1 MNNIIYEC
9 YLEAG
14 KIAAKVRNVAL
25 TRIKEDIPLLEIAEY
40 VEERIKELG
49 AKPAFPCN
57 ISINEIAS
65 HYTPQDNLSVFRK
78 GDVVKLDL
86 GAHMEGYI
94 ADTAATV
101 EVGTT
106 DHHLLI
112 HACDEALK
120 KAIGSVKNGVE
131 TSHIGKTIEDTIKER
146 GFSPIRDLTGHSLE
160 RYDLHSGISIPN
172 YKSFFSHTIKKD
184 GVFAI
189 EPFATYGRGDIKQG
203 KPFIFALN
211 DNCKGNAAED
221 IRKRFGTLPITQRW
235 IPGINIK
242 DLKGARE
249 YFELVE
255 SDGKIV
261 AQSEHTV
268 IVNEE
273 GCEVIT
279 L

>member
-9 YLEAG
+9 YIEAG
-14 KIAAKVRNVAL
+14 KIAAKVRSVAMP
-25 TRIKEDIPLLEIAEY
+25 RIKEDVPLIEIAEF

-86 GAHMEGYI
+86 GAHIEGYI
-94 ADTAATV
+94 ADTAATI
-101 EVGTT
+101 EVGTN

-112 HACDEALK
+112 QACDEAQK
-120 KAIGSVKNGVE
+120 NAIGYIKNGVE
-131 TSHIGKTIEDTIKER
+131 TSHIGKIIEDTIKER
-146 GFSPIRDLTGHSLE
+146 GFSPIKDLTGHNLE
-160 RYDLHSGISIPN
+160 RYDLHAGISIPN

-184 GVFAI
+184 MVLAI
-189 EPFATYGRGDIKQG
+189 EPFATYGRGNIKHG
-203 KPFIFALN
+203 KPLIFAIN
-211 DNCKGNAAED
+211 DKCTGITAEY
-221 IRKRFGTLPITQRW
+221 IRKRFESLPFTPRW
-235 IPGINIK
+235 IPQLNIK
-242 DLKGARE
+242 ELKGARE

-268 IVNEE
+268 IVNED
-273 GCEVIT
+273 GCEIIT
-279 L
+279 

>member
-14 KIAAKVRNVAL
+14 KIAAKVRSEAL
-25 TRIKEDIPLLEIAEY
+25 PRIKEDIPLLEIAEY
-40 VEERIKELG
+40 VEKRIKELG

-65 HYTPQDNLSVFRK
+65 HYTPQDNLPVFRK
-78 GDVVKLDL
+78 GDVVKLDV
-86 GAHMEGYI
+86 GAHIEGYI

-101 EVGTT
+101 EVGTN

-120 KAIGSVKNGVE
+120 NAIGSIRNGAE
-131 TSHIGKTIEDTIKER
+131 TSHIGKIIEDTIKEW
-146 GFSPIRDLTGHSLE
+146 GFSPIKDLTGHNLE
-160 RYDLHSGISIPN
+160 RYDLHAGISIPN

-184 GVFAI
+184 RVLAI
-189 EPFATYGRGDIKQG
+189 EPFATYGRGNIKHS
-203 KPFIFALN
+203 KPFIFAIN
-211 DNCKGNAAED
+211 DKCKGNAAED
-221 IRKRFGTLPITQRW
+221 IRKRFESLPFTPRW
-235 IPGINIK
+235 IPGISLNE
-242 DLKGARE
+242 LKGARE

-268 IVNEE
+268 IVNED
-273 GCEVIT
+273 GCEIIT
-279 L
+279 